1 MIFYGS
7 DMSRVALV
15 VDDDSAVLEVIT
27 DLLKDLDCEVISAR
41 NGVDAL
47 ATLAKDWRIEILV
60 TDINMPGFTGYELAE
75 KAKRVRRGLKVILL
89 SGRESDGHGFPL
101 IRKPF
106 SKDDLALVMKQTA
119 SL

>member
-1 MIFYGS
+1 M
-7 DMSRVALV
+7 L
-15 VDDDSAVLEVIT
+15 
-27 DLLKDLDCEVISAR
+27 SAR

-47 ATLAKDWRIEILV
+47 ATLAKDWRIELLI

-75 KAKRVRRGLKVILL
+75 KAKRVRRRLKVILL
-89 SGRESDGHGFPL
+89 SGRESDSHGFPL

-106 SKDDLALVMKQTA
+106 SKDDLARVMEQTT

>member
-1 MIFYGS
+1 
-7 DMSRVALV
+7 MSRIALV

-27 DLLKDLDCEVISAR
+27 DLLRDLSCEVISAR
-41 NGVDAL
+41 SGVDAL
-47 ATLAKDWRIEILV
+47 ATLAKNWRIEILV

-89 SGRESDGHGFPL
+89 SGRESDSHGFPL

-106 SKDDLALVMKQTA
+106 SKDDLARVMKQTA

>member
-1 MIFYGS
+1 
-7 DMSRVALV
+7 MSRVALV

-27 DLLKDLDCEVISAR
+27 DLLRDLGCEVISAR
-41 NGVDAL
+41 SGVDAL
-47 ATLAKDWRIEILV
+47 ATLAKDGRIEMLI
-60 TDINMPGFTGYELAE
+60 TDINMPGITGYELGE

-106 SKDDLALVMKQTA
+106 SKDDLAHVMKQTT